1 MGKFL
6 LSFLILSVGTVVQL
20 SHTVIDRGLNNP
32 RSGDVLILHSLN
44 FSDTVS
50 AGDMRLCDLSHSE
63 VSGRFKIVLETAGHD
78 SLSCISGRTRYLFFH
93 RGDSL
98 FSGGFENNLSDMVY
112 DNAEVLLTLPADYG
126 TKHAGNFVGH
136 GRYTDRLWYKMAG
149 RYITA
154 ADARGTLI
162 MPEGDT
168 IPEVVR
174 LVTERHSEILYFPDS
189 DKTGTT
195 ASDSLN
201 LRARD
206 CRWYARGYR
215 YPLLITSDLFS
226 ADGSHISHA
235 ARYIPLSA
243 FDYIDDPDNEEIRR
257 QILNPGYGDLGRRDE
272 NIADGVP
279 AIDYTLSQDK
289 AAGTVTIT
297 YSVSCPMDLEFI
309 LTDIGGIVY
318 RTELRHCDPGEFDTI
333 TFDYGSLPYSA
344 AYGVNI
350 TGGQERY
357 SEKFYR

>member
-1 MGKFL
+1 MGKIL
-6 LSFLILSVGTVVQL
+6 LSLLIISVGTVVQL

-50 AGDMRLCDLSHSE
+50 AGDMRLWDLSHSE
-63 VSGRFKIVLETAGHD
+63 VSGRFKIVFETTGRD
-78 SLSCISGRTRYLFFH
+78 SLSCVSGRTRYLFFNH
-93 RGDSL
+93 GDSL

-112 DNAEVLLTLPADYG
+112 DNAEVLLSWPADYG
-126 TKHAGNFVGH
+126 TKYAGNFDGH
-136 GRYTDRLWYKMAG
+136 GRYTDRLRYKMAG

-154 ADARGTLI
+154 ADARVKLI

-168 IPEVVR
+168 VPEVVR
-174 LVTERHSEILYFPDS
+174 FVTERYSESLYFPAS
-189 DKTGTT
+189 DNTGTT
-195 ASDSLN
+195 VSDSLQ
-201 LRARD
+201 LRARN

-226 ADGSHISHA
+226 ADGSHISHT

-243 FDYIDDPDNEEIRR
+243 FDDIDDPDNEEIRR
-257 QILNPGYGDLGRRDE
+257 QLLNSGFGDRGLRDE
-272 NIADGVP
+272 NLADGVP

-289 AAGTVTIT
+289 AAGTVSVT

-318 RTELRHCDPGEFDTI
+318 RTEQCHCDPGESATI

-344 AYGVNI
+344 AYGVSIN
-350 TGGQERY
+350 GGQERY